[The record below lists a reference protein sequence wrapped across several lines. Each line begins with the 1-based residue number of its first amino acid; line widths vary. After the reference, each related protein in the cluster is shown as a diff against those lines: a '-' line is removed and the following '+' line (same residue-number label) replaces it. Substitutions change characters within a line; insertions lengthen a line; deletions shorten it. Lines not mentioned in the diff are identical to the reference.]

1 MTNLVIDGSVSMAWW
16 FDDEYDAYAEK
27 VLDFL
32 DEATAIVPAV
42 WPLEVTN
49 ALLIGERRGRISPDD
64 SGRVTELITE
74 LPIVVDE
81 ETHVRAMG
89 AIMALGRN
97 FRLTAY
103 DASYL
108 ELAMRLGIPL
118 ATSDRALVQA
128 ARASGTALWRAA

>member
-1 MTNLVIDGSVSMAWW
+1 MSDLVLDCSVSMAWW
-16 FDDEYDAYAEK
+16 FDDEYDVYAEQ
-27 VLDFL
+27 VLDLL
-32 DEATAIVPAV
+32 DQAAAIVPAV

-64 SGRVTELITE
+64 SSRVTELIAQ
-74 LPIVVDE
+74 LPIIVDE

-89 AIMALGRN
+89 AVMALGRN

-108 ELAMRLGIPL
+108 ELAMRLEIPL
-118 ATSDRALVQA
+118 AASDRALVQA
-128 ARASGTALWRAA
+128 AQASVTALWEAA